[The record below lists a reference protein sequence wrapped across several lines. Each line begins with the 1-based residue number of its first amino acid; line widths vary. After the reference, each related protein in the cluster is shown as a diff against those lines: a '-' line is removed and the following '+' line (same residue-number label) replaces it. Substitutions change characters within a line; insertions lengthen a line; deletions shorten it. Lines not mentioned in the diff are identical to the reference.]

1 MVSKERFWMM
11 FPFMFSDC
19 TEGKEVNVTE
29 DFTMSMKRQLPGEHN
44 FGDET
49 QFFRFQFEKKGYQS
63 LAMITSAGVT
73 TEDKYIL
80 PLLYWVAMDA
90 YKYILQ
96 YLEEIENGTAKK
108 IGDK

>member
-11 FPFMFSDC
+11 FPFMFSDLV
-19 TEGKEVNVTE
+19 EGKDVNVTE
-29 DFTMSMKRQLPGEHN
+29 DLTMSMKRELPGEHN

-49 QFFRFQFEKKGYQS
+49 QFFKFRFEKKGYQP
-63 LAMITSAGVT
+63 LLMLTSAGIS

-80 PLLYWVAMDA
+80 PLLYLVAMDA

-96 YLEEIENGTAKK
+96 YLEDIESGAAKK
-108 IGDK
+108 VGDK